1 MWIKIAGILLRN
13 RVAFIVGV
21 LLITVFMGFQIPKV
35 EMSYEYSNLL
45 PATDSAYLDYLDFH
59 EKFGQEGNVMVFA
72 IQDKDFY
79 QLDKMNDW
87 ISMCDSLKTLHGIV
101 ALVDIT
107 HSFNLHK
114 DTLNKKFDI
123 QPIFPNHIKDQ
134 RELDSLVNIIENLP
148 FYDGTLFNKKK
159 DIYGMMVSVS
169 AEVMN
174 SPARVG
180 LVKDILEIT
189 EHFSEKH
196 NLQMHYS
203 GLPYIRVVNAEN
215 IKGEMYMFI
224 ILSLLITTF
233 ILYLFFRSFRIIGF
247 CLLIVLICVSWT
259 VGVMAM
265 LGIKITL
272 LTAMLPPLLIVIC
285 IPNLVFMINKFHAE
299 YDRHGNKIKALQRM
313 IQKIGNASFLSNL
326 TTAAGFATF
335 IVTSSQIL
343 VEFGITA
350 SIGITFVYLVC
361 LVMIPCGFS
370 FMPEPDS
377 KQIKHLHNK
386 TVTGTLERVT
396 QLILNRRNV
405 VYGVAISVVILGI
418 IGLTLMKSTGY
429 MVDDLKETDPIR
441 QDLSF
446 FEENFDG
453 LMPLEVTVDFGKPKQ
468 VLNLPNLQK
477 LDKLSEELSKDED
490 ISKPISLIEVI
501 KFANQAFYNGKPSY
515 YKLPTNMT
523 KNFILKYASQSTGEI
538 GGQANSFVDSTLQR
552 VRLSFR
558 VKDIGTK
565 KMQEKE
571 DKLYNIVEQ
580 YFPNDRYTVKVTGS
594 SIIFFKGTQYLV
606 FNLFTSLALAIVLIA
621 FFMAWMFK
629 SKRMVL
635 VALIP
640 NIIPQII
647 TAAIMGYFG
656 IPIKASTILV
666 FSIAFGISVDG
677 TIHYLAKYRQELQG
691 TNWSIRSSTVL
702 ALQET
707 GQSMIYNAIILFF
720 GFGIFALS
728 DFGGTVAL
736 GILVSITLLAAMLSN
751 LILLPSL
758 LLTLD
763 KHTTNKTFQNPKILS
778 EEENKK
784 D

>member
-169 AEVMN
+169 ADVMN

-233 ILYLFFRSFRIIGF
+233 ILYLFFRPFRIIGF

-386 TVTGTLERVT
+386 TVTGTLERVI

-446 FEENFDG
+446 FQENFDG

-477 LDKLSEELSKDED
+477 LDKL
-490 ISKPISLIEVI
+490 PIS
-501 KFANQAFYNGKPSY
+501 
-515 YKLPTNMT
+515 
-523 KNFILKYASQSTGEI
+523 
-538 GGQANSFVDSTLQR
+538 
-552 VRLSFR
+552 
-558 VKDIGTK
+558 
-565 KMQEKE
+565 
-571 DKLYNIVEQ
+571 
-580 YFPNDRYTVKVTGS
+580 
-594 SIIFFKGTQYLV
+594 FK
-606 FNLFTSLALAIVLIA
+606 
-621 FFMAWMFK
+621 
-629 SKRMVL
+629 
-635 VALIP
+635 
-640 NIIPQII
+640 
-647 TAAIMGYFG
+647 
-656 IPIKASTILV
+656 
-666 FSIAFGISVDG
+666 
-677 TIHYLAKYRQELQG
+677 
-691 TNWSIRSSTVL
+691 
-702 ALQET
+702 
-707 GQSMIYNAIILFF
+707 
-720 GFGIFALS
+720 
-728 DFGGTVAL
+728 
-736 GILVSITLLAAMLSN
+736 
-751 LILLPSL
+751 
-758 LLTLD
+758 
-763 KHTTNKTFQNPKILS
+763 
-778 EEENKK
+778 
-784 D
+784 